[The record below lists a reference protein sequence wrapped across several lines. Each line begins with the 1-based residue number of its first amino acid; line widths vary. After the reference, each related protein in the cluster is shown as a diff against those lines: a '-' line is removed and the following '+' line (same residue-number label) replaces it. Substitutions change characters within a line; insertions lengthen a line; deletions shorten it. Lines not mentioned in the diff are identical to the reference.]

1 MAWTEFIFWLSA
13 FLIFHTYIGYPFV
26 LVVLSV
32 FSAKLRVYDENYL
45 PTVSMIFAAYN
56 EDSIIEEKLEN
67 CKALD
72 YPAEKL
78 EILIGSDGCTDRTNE
93 IARKNINDRIQLKAF
108 TQRRGK
114 AAVLNDLAGAAHGD
128 ILVFSDANSMYKGDA
143 IRRLVG
149 FFADKKV
156 GGVCGRL
163 VLFSHGGKL
172 EADGERLYWDYENYL
187 KYLEGRIKTV
197 IGANGAIY
205 AIKRELFRALPTQE
219 IITDDFV
226 IALRV
231 VQAGQDVIYEKDAV
245 AWEYTS
251 PNVRTEFK
259 RKMRIGAAN
268 YFGIRHVLSLLN
280 PFKGFVA
287 FGLWSHKIIR
297 WIVPLLLLAIF
308 TANLFLLNQAH
319 YRFVF
324 VAQTIFY
331 GIALVAWILDRLGKP
346 IRWLVYPYYFVMANL
361 ALLVGFFK
369 FVMNSEKPAW
379 TRVER

>member
-1 MAWTEFIFWLSA
+1 MSSAEFIFWVSA
-13 FLIFHTYIGYPFV
+13 FLIFHTYIGYPLV

-32 FSAKLRVYDENYL
+32 FSAKQRVYDENYL

-56 EDSIIEEKLEN
+56 EDSIIEEKLKN
-67 CKALD
+67 CKSLD
-72 YPAEKL
+72 YPKEKL

-93 IARKNINDRIQLKAF
+93 IAHKYLNDRIRLKVF

-114 AAVLNDLAGAAHGD
+114 AAVLNDLAGAARGD
-128 ILVFSDANSMYKGDA
+128 ILVFSDANSMYKSDA
-143 IRRLVG
+143 IRRLAG
-149 FFADKKV
+149 YFADKKV

-163 VLFSHGGKL
+163 VLLSHGGKL

-205 AIKRELFRALPTQE
+205 AIKHELFRTLPTQE

-226 IALRV
+226 IALRI
-231 VQAGQDVIYEKDAV
+231 VQAGHEVIYEKDAV

-251 PNVRTEFK
+251 PSVRAEFK

-268 YFGIRHVLSLLN
+268 YFGIRHVFSLLN

-287 FGLWSHKIIR
+287 FGLWSHKVIR
-297 WIVPLLLLAIF
+297 WIVPFLLILMF
-308 TANLFLLNQAH
+308 TANIFLLNQLH
-319 YRFVF
+319 YRIAFF
-324 VAQTIFY
+324 AQIIFY
-331 GIALVAWILDRLGKP
+331 GIALVAWIFDRVGKP
-346 IRWLVYPYYFVMANL
+346 IRWFVYPYYFVMANL
-361 ALLVGFFK
+361 ALLIGFFK
-369 FVMNSEKPAW
+369 FVSNSEKPAW

>member
-1 MAWTEFIFWLSA
+1 MSWAEFIFWVSA
-13 FLIFHTYIGYPFV
+13 FLIFHTYIGYPLV
-26 LVVLSV
+26 LVALSV
-32 FSAKLRVYDENYL
+32 FFAKQRTYDENHL

-56 EDSIIEEKLEN
+56 EDSIIKDKLEN
-67 CKALD
+67 CQTLD

-93 IARKNINDRIQLKAF
+93 IAHNYVNDRIRLKAF

-114 AAVLNDLAGAAHGD
+114 AAVLNDLAGAARGE
-128 ILVFSDANSMYKGDA
+128 ILVFSDANSMYKSDA

-149 FFADKKV
+149 FFADKEV

-163 VLFSHGGKL
+163 VLLSHGGKL

-205 AIKRELFRALPTQE
+205 AIRRELFRALPTQE

-251 PNVRTEFK
+251 PNVRAEFK
-259 RKMRIGAAN
+259 RKKRIGAAN
-268 YFGIRHVLSLLN
+268 YFSIRHVFSLLN
-280 PFKGFVA
+280 PSKGFVA
-287 FGLWSHKIIR
+287 FGLWSHKVIR
-297 WIVPLLLLAIF
+297 WIAPFLLLAIF
-308 TANLFLLNQAH
+308 TANLFLLNQTH
-319 YRFVF
+319 YRFIF
-324 VAQTIFY
+324 LMQTIFY
-331 GIALVAWILDRLGKP
+331 SIALVAWIFDRLGKP